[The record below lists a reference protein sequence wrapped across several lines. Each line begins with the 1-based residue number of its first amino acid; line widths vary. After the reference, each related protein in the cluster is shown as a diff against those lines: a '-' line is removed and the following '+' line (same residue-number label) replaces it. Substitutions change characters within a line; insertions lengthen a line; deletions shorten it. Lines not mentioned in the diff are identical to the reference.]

1 MVIRPAAPS
10 GYSLF
15 NPLKTSPKR
24 RMTPTSM
31 VVLGAVAFAHLGL
44 AVYLYGAHLAPS
56 RLATLPDPAPVV
68 IDLTRLTPDP
78 PATPADRIKA
88 RPLPLHEV
96 KRVTLQADQKIEVQP
111 RPDTQEAP
119 DNGKVSL
126 LPSDGGAIAETAK
139 PSVSPPVITNPHWLR
154 QPTADEFADAY
165 PQRAL
170 IAGKS
175 GFASLACTVMATG
188 ALTDCSVA
196 EETPAGWGF
205 GAAALSL
212 AKRFRLVPR
221 QEDGRPTGGAMIRI
235 PIRFVLPG

>member
-31 VVLGAVAFAHLGL
+31 AVLGAVAFAHLGL

-56 RLATLPDPAPVV
+56 RLATLADPAPVIV
-68 IDLTRLTPDP
+68 DLTRLTPDP
-78 PATPADRIKA
+78 PPTPAH
-88 RPLPLHEV
+88 RPQVRTLPLHEV

-111 RPDTQEAP
+111 RPDAQQGP
-119 DNGKVSL
+119 DTGKVSL
-126 LPSDGGAIAETAK
+126 LPSDGGPVAETAK
-139 PSVSPPVITNPHWLR
+139 PPGNPPVITNPHWLR

-170 IAGKS
+170 IANKS

-188 ALTDCSVA
+188 ALADCSVA
-196 EETPAGWGF
+196 EEAPAGWGF
-205 GAAALSL
+205 GGAALSL
-212 AKRFRLVPR
+212 ARRFRLVPR

>member
-24 RMTPTSM
+24 RMTSTSM
-31 VVLGAVAFAHLGL
+31 IVLGAVAFAHLGL

-68 IDLTRLTPDP
+68 IDLSRLTPDP
-78 PATPADRIKA
+78 SPTPAHRPQV
-88 RPLPLHEV
+88 RPLPLHDV
-96 KRVTLQADQKIEVQP
+96 KRVILQTDQKIEVQP
-111 RPDTQEAP
+111 PPNTQQGVDT
-119 DNGKVSL
+119 GKVSL
-126 LPSDGGAIAETAK
+126 VPADNGPVSEAAK
-139 PSVSPPVITNPHWLR
+139 PTVSPPVITNPHWLR

-165 PQRAL
+165 PPRAL
-170 IAGKS
+170 IAEKS
-175 GFASLACTVMATG
+175 GFASLACTVTASG

-212 AKRFRLVPR
+212 AKRFKLVPR
-221 QEDGRPTGGAMIRI
+221 QEDGRAVGGAMIRI